1 MKDHLLRVIAKEA
14 GVRAFVVI
22 TTQLA
27 NEAAEKHETLPTS
40 TAVLAEALTAGTLLG
55 AMLKVQ
61 QRVALKL
68 EGDGPVQKV
77 IVEGDSYGRIRGY
90 VANPDLNLP
99 LRLGEQDTAAALGSQ
114 GQLVV
119 VRNLRLKELAESIT
133 PLSTGI
139 IADELTRYLNQSE
152 QVPSVAQLGVRL
164 DEAGKVAYAGGL
176 LVQALPPY
184 DTIVLQQLAERV
196 AEMPPVAELL
206 ANDHTAEELMAMVLA
221 GIAYEVLEERPLSF
235 QCNCSW
241 DRTWKALIT
250 LGADEVREMLEHEGR
265 AEVECHFCH
274 TEYHFDAEDLQM
286 ILQEIET
293 GN

>member
-1 MKDHLLRVIAKEA
+1 MKDYLLRVIAKKA
-14 GVRAFVVI
+14 GVRGFAVI
-22 TTQLA
+22 TTDLA
-27 NEAAEKHETLPTS
+27 NEAAEKHETAHTA

-68 EGDGPVQKV
+68 EGNGPAGKL

-90 VANPDLNLP
+90 VANPDVALP
-99 LRLGEQDTAAALGSQ
+99 PRLGVEDTAAALGHN
-114 GQLVV
+114 GRLVV
-119 VRNLRLKELAESIT
+119 VRDLRLKELAESVV

-152 QVPSVAQLGVRL
+152 QVPSIVQLGVRL
-164 DEAGKVAYAGGL
+164 DEEGKVSHAGGL
-176 LVQALPPY
+176 LLQALPPY
-184 DTIVLQQLAERV
+184 DTDVVQQLTERV
-196 AEMPPVAELL
+196 AEMPPVAEMLRSGKTPEELL
-206 ANDHTAEELMAMVLA
+206 ALVLA
-221 GIAYEVLEERPLSF
+221 GVEYEVLEERPLSF

-250 LGADEVREMLEHEGR
+250 LGVNEVREMLESDGR

-274 TEYHFDAEDLQM
+274 TEYHFDTEDLQM
-286 ILQEIET
+286 ILAELEA
-293 GN
+293 GG